1 MIKLNTCLNNKHRF
15 VLLSK
20 LQFRQENDNTMAKQK
35 PGQRL
40 KDEQNYTKHNIENYK
55 LGIKNTETIIL

>member
-20 LQFRQENDNTMAKQK
+20 LQFRQENDNTMAKK
-35 PGQRL
+35 KKKTRTTIKRRTEL
-40 KDEQNYTKHNIENYK
+40 YK
-55 LGIKNTETIIL
+55 TQHRKLQTGH